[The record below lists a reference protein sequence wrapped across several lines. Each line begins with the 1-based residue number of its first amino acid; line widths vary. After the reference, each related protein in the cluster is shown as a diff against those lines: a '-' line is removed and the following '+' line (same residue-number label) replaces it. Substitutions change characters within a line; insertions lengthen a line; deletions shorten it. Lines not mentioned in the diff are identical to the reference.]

1 MRLRKVEQ
9 VDTLAVGP
17 PECPR
22 LILPGG
28 ARIAGTVE
36 GTQGGKVPKLEEQKR
51 KRVPRFGELDSV
63 TLSRPA
69 FPARMSPIRTVHE

>member
-36 GTQGGKVPKLEEQKR
+36 GTQGAVGANGV
-51 KRVPRFGELDSV
+51 
-63 TLSRPA
+63 SRP
-69 FPARMSPIRTVHE
+69 FVLTRMQGANVTGRSRAWGIGRID